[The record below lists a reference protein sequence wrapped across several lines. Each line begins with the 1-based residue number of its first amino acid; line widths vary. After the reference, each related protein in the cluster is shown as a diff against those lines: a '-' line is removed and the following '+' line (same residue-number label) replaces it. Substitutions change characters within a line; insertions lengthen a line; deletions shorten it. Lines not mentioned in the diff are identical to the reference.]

1 MALLPVFRE
10 MERDR
15 EGVAIHLNDVWY
27 SAVVDFG
34 CVSFRILWINSGFQ
48 GLKYVWWWGYG
59 PNKGDGEERDRF
71 WNDMDK
77 NLDIVENGYRL
88 CILGDLKGWIGDGKE
103 PA

>member
-1 MALLPVFRE
+1 MKEVKVGMGRMGVRFPK
-10 MERDR
+10 ERKEWR
-15 EGVAIHLNDVWY
+15 Y

-34 CVSFRILWINSGFQ
+34 CVSFRILWINSSFQ

-59 PNKGDGEERDRF
+59 PNKGDSEERDRF

-77 NLDIVENGYRL
+77 NLDIVGNGYRL
-88 CILGDLKGWIGDGKE
+88 YILGDLKGWIGDGKE